1 MLYIS
6 SRYCC
11 YVVWVV
17 VDIPVNLSVV
27 FRVLL
32 ELNDIFVDVV
42 GGYVFIILFD
52 VFRALLGAAAAGLPV
67 IRGGVSFDG
76 AGVLVNAV
84 GWLVETFA
92 AVFNSSH

>member
-52 VFRALLGAAAAGLPV
+52 VFRAPLGAAAAGLPV

>member
-1 MLYIS
+1 MLCIS

-32 ELNDIFVDVV
+32 ELNNIFVGVV
-42 GGYVFIILFD
+42 GGYVFIILFELFLVLLL
-52 VFRALLGAAAAGLPV
+52 VFLLFVVVFLSMVQAFLLML
-67 IRGGVSFDG
+67 
-76 AGVLVNAV
+76 LV
-84 GWLVETFA
+84 G
-92 AVFNSSH
+92 

>member
-42 GGYVFIILFD
+42 GGYVFIIHFD
-52 VFRALLGAAAAGLPV
+52 VFRALLGAVPV